1 MHIKNKRIE
10 LPCQVFVYYSP
21 NAIIYTRRVFF
32 LWCIVSAVNGRWDPA
47 RSVCIDESPL
57 QPVDKINPPLQLAT
71 GSNNY
76 RQQVVSGQLWS
87 FMQYSKILRLERG
100 IDQTW
105 FIHTEAFL
113 MKNFNDKLFE
123 IILLMSFC
131 IMMMTSLSHGFVLK
145 IVSFHHCLI
154 GIKYRLPSYSHLT
167 CHARREKC
175 KE

>member
-1 MHIKNKRIE
+1 MSSSSDALSLLWTVGE
-10 LPCQVFVYYSP
+10 LRHGVSVSMRAHYNQSTKSIRLFSSP
-21 NAIIYTRRVFF
+21 PVLKIIANRLFPDSIGPS
-32 LWCIVSAVNGRWDPA
+32 CS
-47 RSVCIDESPL
+47 
-57 QPVDKINPPLQLAT
+57 
-71 GSNNY
+71 
-76 RQQVVSGQLWS
+76 
-87 FMQYSKILRLERG
+87 ILKFCVQRG

-131 IMMMTSLSHGFVLK
+131 IMMMTFLSHAFVLK

>member
-87 FMQYSKILRLERG
+87 FMQYSKNFCVKKGASTRPVLSIQKHFLWRILTINFSKLYYLWVFALWWWLLYHTHLSWKSFR
-100 IDQTW
+100 
-105 FIHTEAFL
+105 FI
-113 MKNFNDKLFE
+113 
-123 IILLMSFC
+123 
-131 IMMMTSLSHGFVLK
+131 
-145 IVSFHHCLI
+145 IV
-154 GIKYRLPSYSHLT
+154 
-167 CHARREKC
+167 
-175 KE
+175 